1 MSNSPKS
8 RTLQLPFI
16 CTIILLVS
24 ACEQSS
30 QQPPSHANDSKVDE
44 ISEPT
49 NDSNMVNRFEIGEEL
64 TEQVLK
70 GWDIDVRPD
79 GMGLPKGSGSVEQGE
94 IIYDDKCASCHGS
107 FGEGEGRWPV
117 LAGGVGSLT
126 DERPTK
132 TVGSYWPY
140 ASTLWDYINRAMP
153 FTAPQSLETDEVY
166 ALTAYVL
173 NLNDIVDS
181 SFVLTQQNLAKIEM
195 PNRDGFYADT
205 RPDTLNP
212 RCMSN
217 CTNLSQVTIKQAI
230 SGITPEQTDLM
241 AQQTIVNGSS
251 DELLVIDDE
260 NTNLVGKATYTQACA
275 SCHDNGLAGA
285 PVTGNKQQWLSR
297 IAGGT
302 ELLYRHAIE
311 GFNAMPA
318 KGGQTAIKDENI
330 RNAVDYMVLLSSEIP
345 PQNSNN

>member
-1 MSNSPKS
+1 MSNSPKFQTS
-8 RTLQLPFI
+8 LLTCI
-16 CTIILLVS
+16 CAILFVS
-24 ACEQSS
+24 SCEHSS
-30 QQPPSHANDSKVDE
+30 QQPSTSSPEAQVKSVSKV
-44 ISEPT
+44 
-49 NDSNMVNRFEIGEEL
+49 SNTVGHFEIGDKL
-64 TEQVLK
+64 TDQVLK
-70 GWDIDVRPD
+70 GWDIDIRPD
-79 GMGLPKGSGSVEQGE
+79 GMGLPIGSGSVEQGE

-107 FGEGEGRWPV
+107 FGEGEGRWPA

-181 SFVLTQQNLAKIEM
+181 SFVLTHENLAQIEM
-195 PNRDGFYADT
+195 PNKAGFYVDT
-205 RPDTLNP
+205 RPDTANP

-217 CTNLSQVTIKQAI
+217 CVDLSQVSIKQAI
-230 SGITPEQTDLM
+230 SGITPDQSKPIKSEEKM
-241 AQQTIVNGSS
+241 NIPA
-251 DELLVIDDE
+251 DELLVTDE
-260 NTNLVGKATYTQACA
+260 NVTNTIGKTIYAQACA
-275 SCHDNGLAGA
+275 NCHENGIAGA
-285 PVTGNKQQWLSR
+285 PVTGNAQQWQAR
-297 IAGGT
+297 IAGGN

-318 KGGQTAIKDENI
+318 KGGQTTIKDENI
-330 RNAVDYMVLLSSEIP
+330 RNAVDYMVLLSREVKAS
-345 PQNSNN
+345 Q